1 MGNFIAFAK
10 RAGSTFPRTKRPK
23 PTSRF
28 ISNED
33 IVKSGSNFIIR
44 RTNHALIDSN
54 KLPLLPLQP
63 RQKSTLLVKP
73 LWTDSH
79 ACHWKHF
86 PHFFQESGMEII
98 FRGYKAPNDF
108 TMRRRHIGEEY
119 DRIKMLVLKKISQS
133 GSVTLML
140 DIWSSK
146 RMCGYIGFSLEGVTI
161 NYEQFNAFISLRQ
174 MTGCHTGEAILAEF
188 EDVLKEWDLNIKTV
202 VRVVTD
208 SGSNM
213 IRAFNLRLF
222 PDIQPGENGQAEQ
235 EETLVEDF
243 TDEEEMIDLVLE
255 YADSY
260 SIAELLQSRNHPAF
274 NSLMTVDPDEE
285 TEFEEVQDAL
295 DNSYLNIPRATLGFL
310 EGNTESTYQMFSK
323 LRASC
328 KGHDLQ
334 LTVNDGL
341 KAVDIITKHFY
352 FGFYLFRD

>member
-1 MGNFIAFAK
+1 
-10 RAGSTFPRTKRPK
+10 
-23 PTSRF
+23 
-28 ISNED
+28 
-33 IVKSGSNFIIR
+33 
-44 RTNHALIDSN
+44 
-54 KLPLLPLQP
+54 
-63 RQKSTLLVKP
+63 
-73 LWTDSH
+73 
-79 ACHWKHF
+79 
-86 PHFFQESGMEII
+86 
-98 FRGYKAPNDF
+98 
-108 TMRRRHIGEEY
+108 
-119 DRIKMLVLKKISQS
+119 
-133 GSVTLML
+133 
-140 DIWSSK
+140 
-146 RMCGYIGFSLEGVTI
+146 
-161 NYEQFNAFISLRQ
+161 
-174 MTGCHTGEAILAEF
+174 
-188 EDVLKEWDLNIKTV
+188 
-202 VRVVTD
+202 
-208 SGSNM
+208 M